1 MIKGTNLASKNFLQR
16 LTKKSNEWKHK
27 MIKLRTLA
35 DAIGQSVLQRE
46 KERKQISIF
55 NSESLAH
62 FHLVTGWSADHL
74 FAFSFPLKQPP
85 STASLLR
92 RSHSVRRII
101 DLLAEGLKFTA
112 TPNTVKYV
120 PHDQKDRPRLH
131 VQLQLFFSQGLISPK
146 L

>member
-1 MIKGTNLASKNFLQR
+1 MPPKISYLQR

-112 TPNTVKYV
+112 APNTVKNTC
-120 PHDQKDRPRLH
+120 HMINKTDQDYT
-131 VQLQLFFSQGLISPK
+131 FSFK
-146 L
+146 